1 MNELRGEEKFVTKSA
16 WVNRWATMGTD
27 KRQKRRISITDKTIC
42 KIFFRIME
50 VYVKYF
56 LNNYYWNVTIK
67 MVVFSLRRDLRILLI
82 SEIYIIVTYNFQD
95 IFSFSSSFRS
105 SRWRYVFVQTISFFS
120 SIIYDYL
127 FVSASFKVL
136 RT

>member
-105 SRWRYVFVQTISFFS
+105 SRWRYAFVQTISFFS

>member
-105 SRWRYVFVQTISFFS
+105 SRWRYIFVQTISFFS

-127 FVSASFKVL
+127 FISASFKVL